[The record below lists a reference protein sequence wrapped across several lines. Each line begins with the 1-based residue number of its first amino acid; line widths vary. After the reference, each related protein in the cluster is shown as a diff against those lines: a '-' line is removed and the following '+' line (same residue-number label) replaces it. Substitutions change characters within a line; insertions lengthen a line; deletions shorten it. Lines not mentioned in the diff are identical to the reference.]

1 MPSTSLTDL
10 PPELLIHILKSSD
23 NFADV
28 TSLSSISRKMFIVWK
43 TNIDVI
49 SNAILART
57 IPGFAQA
64 RELIDAQ
71 EKVEGDEHSI
81 FGYQSPIDR
90 VQWMLKE
97 AEIVAKAFVYFESDV
112 RVRITKFSSSAYDQA
127 SIERKKLETDFY
139 KAYYRAT
146 TLATLGKDSI
156 PLRLLLSWDLL
167 DCEWVWDVN
176 IWLLDF
182 CGVLRR
188 QELGIWR
195 EGNYRNPIP
204 IGTTS
209 SERWVEIFGF
219 LRPLTLTLYKVA
231 LKPDQELGNERPFYP
246 FIARIPYPVESATNR
261 GALLADLLPLVC
273 EKDTRFRVGHKLS
286 EAILQIGPPLDTIY
300 QKRLF
305 T

>member
-23 NFADV
+23 SFADV

-49 SNAILART
+49 SNAILARNVLC
-57 IPGFAQA
+57 FDQA

-71 EKVEGDEHSI
+71 EKVEGDEHSV

-97 AEIVAKAFVYFESDV
+97 ADIAAKAFVYFESHV
-112 RVRITKFSSSAYDQA
+112 RVRITRFSSSAYDQA
-127 SIERKKLETDFY
+127 PVERKKLETDFH

-146 TLATLGKDSI
+146 TLATLGKDSV

-167 DCEWVWDVN
+167 DCEWVKDVN
-176 IWLLDF
+176 IWVLDF
-182 CGVLRR
+182 CGAVRR
-188 QELGIWR
+188 PELGIWC
-195 EGNYRNPIP
+195 EYDYRNAVP
-204 IGTTS
+204 IGITRNES
-209 SERWVEIFGF
+209 WVEIFDF
-219 LRPLTLTLYKVA
+219 LSPLTLALYKVT
-231 LKPDQELGNERPFYP
+231 LKPDQEPGNERPFYP
-246 FIARIPYPVESATNR
+246 FMARSPYPVETATNR

-273 EKDTRFRVGHKLS
+273 ETDTRFHIGHKLS
-286 EAILQIGPPLDTIY
+286 EAVLQIGPPPR
-300 QKRLF
+300 QKS
-305 T
+305 

>member
-43 TNIDVI
+43 TNIDFI
-49 SNAILART
+49 SNTILART
-57 IPGFAQA
+57 VPCYDQA

-81 FGYQSPIDR
+81 FGYHLPIDR

-97 AEIVAKAFVYFESDV
+97 ADIVAKAFVYFESDV
-112 RVRITKFSSSAYDQA
+112 RVKISKFSFSAYDQA
-127 SIERKKLETDFY
+127 PVERKTLKTDFH

-146 TLATLGKDSI
+146 TLATLGRDSI

-182 CGVLRR
+182 GGAVRW
-188 QELGIWR
+188 QELGIWY
-195 EGNYRNPIP
+195 EDDYRNPIP
-204 IGTTS
+204 IGITS
-209 SERWVEIFGF
+209 SESWVEIFTF
-219 LRPLTLTLYKVA
+219 LRPLTLALYNVT
-231 LKPDQELGNERPFYP
+231 LKPDQEPGNERPFYP
-246 FIARIPYPVESATNR
+246 SRARSLYPVESATNR

-286 EAILQIGPPLDTIY
+286 EAILQIGPPLDTVY
-300 QKRLF
+300 QNAFYR
-305 T
+305 